1 MVARRRGRAHHM
13 TGGKKKCRVCAN
25 EVTSE
30 RVECKRTN
38 LWARSGPEP
47 PCVNRAGLWEVR
59 THILMNLY
67 RPCSFSKILKN
78 FVSTLYSLTVI
89 TQQNSVRE

>member
-47 PCVNRAGLWEVR
+47 PLRKPSALRAAKKE
-59 THILMNLY
+59 T
-67 RPCSFSKILKN
+67 
-78 FVSTLYSLTVI
+78 
-89 TQQNSVRE
+89 